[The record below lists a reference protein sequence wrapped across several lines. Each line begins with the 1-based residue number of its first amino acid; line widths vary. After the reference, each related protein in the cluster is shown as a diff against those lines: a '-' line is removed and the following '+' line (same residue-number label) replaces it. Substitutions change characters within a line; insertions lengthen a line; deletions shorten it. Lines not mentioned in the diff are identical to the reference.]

1 MAGSINGTTITLT
14 RGDSYVV
21 DVHIYDR
28 DTGEE
33 YTPQEG
39 EIVRF
44 KMVKKYP
51 ATHGDGVA
59 LIEKVLD
66 NEALTITFDPEDTI
80 GLKFGEYK
88 YDIQL
93 TKPSG
98 AVDTFIDKASFIV
111 SEEVD

>member
-39 EIVRF
+39 EIDW
-44 KMVKKYP
+44 MV
-51 ATHGDGVA
+51 
-59 LIEKVLD
+59 
-66 NEALTITFDPEDTI
+66 I
-80 GLKFGEYK
+80 G
-88 YDIQL
+88 
-93 TKPSG
+93 
-98 AVDTFIDKASFIV
+98 
-111 SEEVD
+111 